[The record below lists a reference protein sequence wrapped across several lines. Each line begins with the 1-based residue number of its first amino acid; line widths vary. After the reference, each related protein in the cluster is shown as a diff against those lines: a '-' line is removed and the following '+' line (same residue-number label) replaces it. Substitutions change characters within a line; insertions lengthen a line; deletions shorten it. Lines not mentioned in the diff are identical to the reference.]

1 MNEVLLDTM
10 AVLPYLTIQSFH
22 PWRESSVVRDCLLE
36 QSVNTSDEIYVVKD
50 YIPNQRS

>member
-36 QSVNTSDEIYVVKD
+36 KSENTSDEIYVVKD
-50 YIPNQRS
+50 YIPNLRS